1 MAWDSAAV
9 IELQK
14 EHVACLQSLAQLLN
28 RKRKKIEGVTSADT
42 KGEVK
47 ALLEKAEEIESMI
60 AKHRPILNPS
70 HH

>member
-28 RKRKKIEGVTSADT
+28 RKRKKVEGVTSADIE
-42 KGEVK
+42 GEVK
-47 ALLEKAEEIESMI
+47 ALLKTAEEIESMI
-60 AKHRPILNPS
+60 EKHRPTLNPNQ
-70 HH
+70 H